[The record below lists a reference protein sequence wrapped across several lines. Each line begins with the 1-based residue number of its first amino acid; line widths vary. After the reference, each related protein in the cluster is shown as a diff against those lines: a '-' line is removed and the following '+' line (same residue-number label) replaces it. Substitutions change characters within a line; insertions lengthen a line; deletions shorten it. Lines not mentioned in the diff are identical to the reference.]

1 MYDKIVR
8 KIIKIFIMIFITI
21 LIATIVALLILK
33 YNVEGENN
41 MPFELSKIMVI
52 STAEGIDKNNEEYT
66 QNKWDL
72 NIVQNNDI
80 YIEISKN
87 KNYKETEIIDEI
99 IIDNF
104 KIIEE
109 PKVGKLKIYR
119 PSEQDLVTYKNIEE
133 NEIRD
138 VLTYIGA
145 EKSSVKKLE
154 LANQGGLLLFRYAIE
169 DLGVY
174 TLETE
179 EIKHDGTIISKIDV
193 DYNDLKC
200 KVSFDVSIKLK
211 SEITYTGKIVLDL
224 PAGNILEE
232 GTSHYEKTNLNDIVF
247 KRSYSHN

>member
-109 PKVGKLKIYR
+109 PKVGKLKIYK
-119 PSEQDLVTYKNIEE
+119 PSEKDAVTYKNIEE
-133 NEIRD
+133 NEIKD
-138 VLTYIGA
+138 ILIYTGA

-154 LANQGGLLLFRYAIE
+154 LANQGGLVLFRYAIE

-179 EIKHDGTIISKIDV
+179 EIKHDGTIISKTDV
-193 DYNDLKC
+193 NYNDLKC
-200 KVSFDVSIKLK
+200 KVSFDLSIKLK
-211 SEITYTGKIVLDL
+211 SEITYMGNIVLDL